1 MRYII
6 WGAGKRGKWVLQF
19 LGEER
24 VLAFVDN
31 NREKA
36 GNTFCG
42 KEIVSWREAIRRF
55 SEFILVI
62 TPLEG
67 STEIEKELKEE
78 KFFRYLKLDDCP
90 MSIPFDEEEEYSF
103 ELTYE
108 KKISYG
114 LYGVNLFS
122 LWLYDEL
129 KKDNISVKLAAQ
141 AGVAEDIIEL
151 LKTEYELVEL
161 ADLKDADRV
170 ILMEDNPYDS
180 IINHNCILADEFIIQ
195 SLNSCNDNILKYK
208 NIHKGKRCFIVA
220 TGPSLTVEDLELLYE
235 HDEICISMN
244 RIFNIFDKTEWRPD
258 YYVVGDKIMIEDMA
272 DDIARL
278 DLPNKFVSTVP
289 KVYWDNPNSKNSIPY
304 RMLLRGFKEKQPLFS
319 QYAQKGM
326 YQGTTVTYICMQLA
340 VYMGFSEIYLL
351 GVDFNYSNN
360 IYDPKNHFEGC
371 DTSENKI
378 RLNPVYP
385 EITRLA
391 YESCRDYCK
400 KHNVQM
406 YNATRGGKLEV
417 FERKCFDSL
426 FDGQ

>member
-1 MRYII
+1 MKYII

-19 LGEER
+19 LGEEKI
-24 VLAFVDN
+24 LAFVDSS
-31 NREKA
+31 REKT
-36 GNTFCG
+36 GNIFCG
-42 KEIVSWREAIRRF
+42 REIISWREAIHRF
-55 SEFILVI
+55 SEFLLVI

-67 STEIEKELKEE
+67 SAEIEKSLKEE
-78 KFFRYLKLDDCP
+78 KFSRYLKLDDCP
-90 MSIPFDEEEEYSF
+90 MSIPFDEEEEYTF

-108 KKISYG
+108 KNISYG

-122 LWLYDEL
+122 LWLYDKL
-129 KKDNISVKLAAQ
+129 KNDNILVQLTAQTGVSGDILA
-141 AGVAEDIIEL
+141 L
-151 LKTEYELVEL
+151 LKAEYDLVPS
-161 ADLKDADRV
+161 AALKDVDRV
-170 ILMEDNPYDS
+170 ILMEEDFCDS
-180 IINHNCILADEFIIQ
+180 AINHNCIQADEFIIQ
-195 SLNSCNDNILKYK
+195 SLNSCNDDILKYK
-208 NIHKGKRCFIVA
+208 NIHQGKRCFIVA
-220 TGPSLTVEDLELLYE
+220 TGPSLTVEDLEVLRG
-235 HDEICISMN
+235 HGEICISMN
-244 RIFNIFDKTEWRPD
+244 RIFNIFDRTAWRPD

-289 KVYWDNPNSKNSIPY
+289 RVYWDNPDSRNSIPY
-304 RMLLRGFKEKQPLFS
+304 RMLLRGFKEKKPLFS
-319 QYAQKGM
+319 QYAEKGM
-326 YQGTTVTYICMQLA
+326 YQGTTVTYLCMQLA

-400 KHNVQM
+400 KHHVQI

-417 FERKCFDSL
+417 FERKCFDTL
-426 FDGQ
+426 FVTQ